1 MRKLIVLLRKD
12 ITLDKA
18 NLVIVILLSIGIPI
32 YISYPLQDLG
42 LQKGADF
49 VSLFLSSFFCFFMS
63 LSKLGMIED
72 KYRGTAYLTLT
83 PINRRDVVLS
93 KYVFLLLVFL
103 ISLAGYGVSYLVTPF
118 LRQPLSFTAVVSVWT
133 ANILFLS
140 FYIPLELKVGYENVK
155 YYITAVTV
163 ISPFL
168 IGLIGK
174 YGGPSIFRRFIEDV
188 GNILPIMMVFSF
200 ILIAV
205 SYYVSVRIFNKKDL

>member
-18 NLVIVILLSIGIPI
+18 NLIIVILLSIGIPV
-32 YISYPLQDLG
+32 YISYSLQSLR

-63 LSKLGMIED
+63 LSKLGLIED
-72 KYRGTAYLTLT
+72 KYKGTAYLTLT
-83 PINRRDVVLS
+83 PISRKDIVLS

-103 ISLAGYGVSYLVTPF
+103 ISLAGYGVSYLATPS
-118 LRQPLSFTAVVSVWT
+118 LQPLSFAAVVTVWT

-140 FYIPLELKVGYENVK
+140 FYVPLELKLGYENMK
-155 YYITAVTV
+155 YYITAVAV

-174 YGGPSIFRRFIEDV
+174 YGGASIFQRFMEEA
-188 GNILPIMMVFSF
+188 GSILPIMMMFSF
-200 ILIAV
+200 ILIGA
-205 SYYVSVRIFNKKDL
+205 SYFVSVRVFYKKDL

>member
-32 YISYPLQDLG
+32 YMSFPLQNSV

-49 VSLFLSSFFCFFMS
+49 VSLLLSSFFFFFMS
-63 LSKLGMIED
+63 LSKLGQIED

-83 PINRRDVVLS
+83 PINRRDIVLS

-103 ISLAGYGVSYLVTPF
+103 INLVGYGVSYLVTPF

-133 ANILFLS
+133 ANTLFLS

-168 IGLIGK
+168 IGLIGR
-174 YGGPSIFRRFIEDV
+174 YGGASIFQRFIEV
-188 GNILPIMMVFSF
+188 ENILPIMMVFSF

-205 SYYVSVRIFNKKDL
+205 SYYVSVRIFNTKDL

>member
-32 YISYPLQDLG
+32 YMSFPLQNSG

-49 VSLFLSSFFCFFMS
+49 VSLLLSSFFCFFMS

-103 ISLAGYGVSYLVTPF
+103 ISLIGYGVSYLVTPF
-118 LRQPLSFTAVVSVWT
+118 LQPLSITAIVTVWT

-155 YYITAVTV
+155 YYITGVTV

-168 IGLIGK
+168 IGLLGR
-174 YGGPSIFRRFIEDV
+174 YGGASIFQRFMEGT

-200 ILIAV
+200 VLIAV
-205 SYYVSVRIFNKKDL
+205 SYYVSVRIFDKKDL

>member
-32 YISYPLQDLG
+32 YMSFPLQNSG

-103 ISLAGYGVSYLVTPF
+103 ISLVGYGVSYLVTPF
-118 LRQPLSFTAVVSVWT
+118 LQPLSFTSVVTVWT

-140 FYIPLELKVGYENVK
+140 FYVPLELKVGYENVK

-168 IGLIGK
+168 IGLIGR
-174 YGGPSIFRRFIEDV
+174 YGGASIFRRFVEEV
-188 GNILPIMMVFSF
+188 GKILPIMMVFSF

-205 SYYVSVRIFNKKDL
+205 SYNVSVRIFNTKDL